1 MRDSTLFKMKNKLN
15 FLLIQARKLGDP
27 MIKNE
32 LECFNR
38 IINLKSN
45 IKDIEARM
53 NSVKKKLDNENFV
66 KRAPENIV
74 KHEQKK
80 YINYKNNYDKL
91 VENLNSLMS

>member
-1 MRDSTLFKMKNKLN
+1 MCSTAVINDVELFLP
-15 FLLIQARKLGDP
+15 LAGLIDIEKE
-27 MIKNE
+27 I
-32 LECFNR
+32 NR
-38 IINLKSN
+38 LKSN